1 MIFQTIQNL
10 TYYRCTFK
18 DRFGLQKAANF
29 GGGESSAARTDLAEV
44 AAWKYAHLES
54 CHLGK

>member
-18 DRFGLQKAANF
+18 DRFGLQKAANL
-29 GGGESSAARTDLAEV
+29 GGGSSAARTDLAEV

-54 CHLGK
+54 CHSGK

>member
-18 DRFGLQKAANF
+18 DRFGLQKAANL
-29 GGGESSAARTDLAEV
+29 GGGSSAARTDLAEV